1 MTSLK
6 LAIVGGDN
14 EKMRQLTVAENR
26 KEIKEEVRGDVG
38 NIIERL
44 SDLQGDAHIYPI
56 FVLLMEA
63 IFITIRLVSATL
75 FNLLSSAILASHSI
89 ISSALFS
96 AKMAAVAT
104 LRFYTGWLLVIVKFV
119 WKL

>member
-1 MTSLK
+1 
-6 LAIVGGDN
+6 
-14 EKMRQLTVAENR
+14 MRQLTVAENR